1 MVSYNQRWCLQ
12 MTELLKTIEFIE
24 DKRQEKKV
32 KHKLLD
38 IVVIVLFA
46 KLANAEDWEEI
57 EYFAKANEDFLKQYI
72 GLENGIPSHDTI
84 QRVMGNIEPQYIQ
97 RVYEKWNELASSNEG
112 EKLKKIICIDGKTM
126 RGNRTK
132 EQKAN
137 HIVSAWCDT
146 DGFCLGQKKVEE
158 KSNEIT
164 AIPQLLDVI
173 RIKGSVITI
182 DAMGTQTEIAEK
194 IRMKHADYTLAVKEN
209 QKNLYTEIVG
219 YFQEKEFLEEIKQRK
234 GYKITKEKA
243 HSQIETREY
252 YQCDQIKWMEEKGR
266 WKGIKS
272 IGMICKTTKR
282 GEEQIVEKRYYI
294 SSLPLDV
301 ELFART
307 VREHWSVEIM
317 HWHLDVTFKEDAN
330 TTQDKTAAQNLNIIN
345 KWCLSILKLFQIGNQ
360 KMSLR
365 KKRYCICMNAKEYL
379 TQILN
384 I

>member
-1 MVSYNQRWCLQ
+1 
-12 MTELLKTIEFIE
+12 MTEILKTIELIE

-32 KHKLLD
+32 RHKLLD

-46 KLANAEDWEEI
+46 KLANADDWEEVEI
-57 EYFAKANEDFLKQYI
+57 FAKSNEEFLKQYI
-72 GLENGIPSHDTI
+72 ELENGIPSHDTM
-84 QRVMGNIEPQYIQ
+84 QRVMGSIAPEYMQN
-97 RVYEKWNELASSNEG
+97 VYKKWNELVNSNEG
-112 EKLKKIICIDGKTM
+112 ETLKKIICIDGKTM
-126 RGNRTK
+126 RGNKSK

-137 HIVSAWCDT
+137 HIVSAWCDM

-164 AIPQLLDVI
+164 AIPQLLDTIQV
-173 RIKGSVITI
+173 KGSVVTI

-194 IRMKHADYTLAVKEN
+194 IKQKQADYTLAVKEN
-209 QKNLYTEIVG
+209 QKNLYREISE
-219 YFQEKEFLEEIKQRK
+219 YFEDEELLKELKSNN
-234 GYKITKEKA
+234 GYKVTKEKA

-252 YQCDQIKWMEEKGR
+252 YQCDRLKWMQEKSR

-272 IGMICKTTKR
+272 IGMVCKTTKQE
-282 GEEQIVEKRYYI
+282 GEQITEKRYYV
-294 SSLPLDV
+294 SSLPLNV

-330 TTQDKTAAQNLNIIN
+330 TTLDKTAAQNLNIIN
-345 KWCLSILKLFQIGNQ
+345 KWCLSILKLFNVGK

-365 KKRYCICMNAKEYL
+365 KKRYCISMNARKYL
-379 TQILN
+379 EQILSL
-384 I
+384 